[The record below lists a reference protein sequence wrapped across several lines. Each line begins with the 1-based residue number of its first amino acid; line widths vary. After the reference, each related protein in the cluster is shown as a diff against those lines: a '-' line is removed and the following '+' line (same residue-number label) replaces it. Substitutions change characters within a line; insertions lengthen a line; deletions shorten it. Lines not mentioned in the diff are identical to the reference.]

1 METENRGKQVR
12 DKMMIAI
19 SEYINEHGYAPSIK
33 EIAEAVN
40 LKSTST
46 VHHHMSILF
55 QEGRLETDAPGT
67 ARAYRINRRKLFII

>member
-1 METENRGKQVR
+1 MDTENRGKQTR

-40 LKSTST
+40 LKSTSS

-55 QEGRLETDAPGT
+55 KEGRLETEAPIGT
-67 ARAYRINRRKLFII
+67 ARAYRVNK